1 MVTKQKIAKNRY
13 SISRAYGMVPLSKA
27 KAAKRDL
34 MEALGMESD
43 GSWRNM
49 LSRGYLSPRLDKY
62 IKVNRVFRKYGI
74 TDAWEE
80 IKA

>member
-1 MVTKQKIAKNRY
+1 MGTKQKIAKIRY
-13 SISRAYGMVPLSKA
+13 SISRAYGMIPLSKA

-34 MEALGMESD
+34 MAALGMKSD

-49 LSRGYLSPRLDKY
+49 LSRGYLSPRLDRY
-62 IKVNRVFRKYGI
+62 VAVNRVFKKYGI

-80 IKA
+80 IEA